1 MIDFWKVLSALKEYY
16 SPEGSDSELL
26 PLCKAGASEI
36 QARLKE
42 NADPDDIRIINAAAA
57 IANYRIC
64 MKKIASSD
72 GTESFKAGDVTVSVS
87 HNAISDFA
95 EKERSRALLDVL
107 PLLRDDEFVF
117 RQVSI

>member
-1 MIDFWKVLSALKEYY
+1 MIDFWKVLTALKEYY

-72 GTESFKAGDVTVSVS
+72 GTESFLP
-87 HNAISDFA
+87 NANIFLAAFVAAVAIFA
-95 EKERSRALLDVL
+95 ALL
-107 PLLRDDEFVF
+107 PLLKMLKTERKDYAE
-117 RQVSI
+117 